1 MSGPRG
7 QAINGDVAQDAK
19 RAAVEVR
26 SVRKSYGDQH
36 VLDGIDL
43 EVSQG
48 ETLAILGQ
56 SGTGKSVLL
65 KLIVGLQAPDA
76 GSIHVHGQEV
86 AGIAPGAMNALRL
99 KIGFVFQSAALY
111 DSMTVEQNIAFPLA
125 RHARL
130 ADAECRARVRQLLA
144 SVGMEKDLAKM
155 PGQISGGMKKRVGL
169 ARALALSPDIL
180 LFDEPTTG
188 LDPITAAEISDLIL
202 QLQHERKVASI
213 IVTHDVHVAEVV
225 ADRLAIL
232 RDGRILVTGT
242 FDELRASRDPF
253 VSRFLKPA

>member
-1 MSGPRG
+1 MTK
-7 QAINGDVAQDAK
+7 QAME
-19 RAAVEVR
+19 AAVQVQ
-26 SVRKSYGDQH
+26 SVRKAYGAQQ

-43 EVSQG
+43 EVAHG

-65 KLIVGLQAPDA
+65 KLIVGLQQLDS
-76 GSIHVHGQEV
+76 GSIRIDGQEV
-86 AGIAPGAMNALRL
+86 AGIALQGMNVLRQ

-111 DSMTVEQNIAFPLA
+111 DSMTVEENVAFPLR
-125 RHARL
+125 RHAHL
-130 ADAECRARVRQLLA
+130 GDAECRTQVQQLLA
-144 SVGMEKDLAKM
+144 SVGMEKELAKM
-155 PGQISGGMKKRVGL
+155 PDQISGGMKKRVGL

-188 LDPITAAEISDLIL
+188 LDPITAAEISELIL
-202 QLQHERKVASI
+202 KLQRDRKVASI
-213 IVTHDVHVAEVV
+213 IVTHDVQVAQAV

-242 FDELRASRDPF
+242 FDQLKDSHDAFVIQFLRLAGQG
-253 VSRFLKPA
+253 